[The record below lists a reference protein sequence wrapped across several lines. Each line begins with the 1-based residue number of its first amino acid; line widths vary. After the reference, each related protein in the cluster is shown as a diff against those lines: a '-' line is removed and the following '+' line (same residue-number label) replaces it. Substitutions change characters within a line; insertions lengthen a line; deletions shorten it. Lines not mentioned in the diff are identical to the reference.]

1 MMCVSPLPA
10 SPTQVVG
17 QTGTSAH
24 PGSPEPI
31 RKRHPN
37 VAVGIRPTLN
47 SNLNWLKSNSEWN
60 NNRWGPVLGRSVV
73 PSLVDVDGYF
83 FAPSS
88 APARMVYRDSIAM

>member
-37 VAVGIRPTLN
+37 VAVGIQPTL
-47 SNLNWLKSNSEWN
+47 NSEWN